1 VFLDFY
7 NLRQQPFGVTP
18 DPTYL
23 YASRTHREALAALS
37 EGVKDGRGF
46 LALIAEPGMG
56 KTTLLYQ
63 LLENLRETART
74 AYLFQTQC
82 DGREF
87 FQYLL
92 GELGID
98 TQGMGLVAMHNKLN
112 EILFAEMLAG
122 KRFVLV
128 VDEAQNL
135 DDSVLET
142 IRLLSNFE
150 TWNTKL
156 LQIVLAGQPELADKL
171 AQPRLSQLLQ
181 RITVLNHLEP
191 LSPFETGG
199 YIDHRLKV
207 AGYCGEPLFAAEALA
222 LVAHES
228 GGVPRRINKLCF
240 NALSEGHAQGQQQIT
255 REIVAKIAGKTDVPT
270 ISRSKPEEEPTP
282 ASEAETAP
290 EPAAQLTYQPLAQS
304 IGSRW
309 LFWMA
314 LASVI
319 LFGLGGGLVYQ
330 SGRFTN
336 LAEPVLSFF
345 SFQHET
351 IAPSSDVLAD
361 SAPAT
366 RSPTGR
372 HFYLRAYPVS
382 RYQSAASFSI
392 SAMPPADSN
401 RTSTDATTQ
410 GALQEMSEPEGLEA
424 EKGNVVQPRESVR
437 GVSRVTGIETS
448 IAANQTRVV
457 VALDDT
463 VQYESG
469 RISPPDRIYFDL
481 HKARLSPSLGLKTIH
496 VDNGLVQT
504 VRTAQNQDDVVR
516 LVLDVAGPTSYSA
529 RLFSNP
535 YRLVIE
541 AYPRAIEVG
550 KQASSDASASTVS
563 VSADDKKRGDGA
575 AQPVHPSAANNSP
588 SPSAAKLATGA
599 LATPQPTTDT
609 TKTTAGLISPPGGVT
624 TGNRSLTRELGLKIS
639 RIVIDPGHGGRDTGT
654 IGPHGVL
661 EKDVCLDVALRLGNL
676 IEENLPNAEVIY
688 TRSTDRYVSLEERTA
703 IANQA
708 KADLF
713 ISIHANSSDDHA
725 VRGVETYYLNLAT
738 SPESAQVATRENALS
753 QMQLHD
759 LQDLIKKIAGN
770 DKIKESREFAIDI
783 QNSLSRRLQRVNWRE
798 TNRGVK
804 RAPFIVLIG
813 AEMPSVLSE
822 ISFVSNTSDER
833 LLANSDHRERMAEGL
848 FNGIA
853 TYLAGLN
860 SLSYNARRLMS
871 DNHAGTLP
879 KPGAAQ

>member
-1 VFLDFY
+1 VFLEFY

-23 YASRTHREALAALS
+23 YASKTHQQALAALS

-98 TQGMGLVAMHNKLN
+98 AQGMGLVAMHNKLN
-112 EILFAEMLAG
+112 EVLFAEMLAG

-156 LQIVLAGQPELADKL
+156 LQIVLAGQPELGDKL

-181 RITVLNHLEP
+181 RVTVLSHLEP
-191 LSPFETGG
+191 LSPSETAG
-199 YIDHRLKV
+199 YVEHRLKV
-207 AGYCGEPLFAAEALA
+207 AGYSGEQLLTPDALA
-222 LVAHES
+222 LISEQS
-228 GGVPRRINKLCF
+228 GGIPRKINKLCF
-240 NALSEGHAQGQQQIT
+240 NALSEGHACGQHPIT
-255 REIVAKIAGKTDVPT
+255 REIVARIAGKTDVGAVSP
-270 ISRSKPEEEPTP
+270 PEPKEPQRLP
-282 ASEAETAP
+282 EAESETARATP
-290 EPAAQLTYQPLAQS
+290 QLTYKPL
-304 IGSRW
+304 GETGRFRW
-309 LFWMA
+309 LFWPALVAMA
-314 LASVI
+314 LLSSALSYRSVS
-319 LFGLGGGLVYQ
+319 LTDFAQPL
-330 SGRFTN
+330 
-336 LAEPVLSFF
+336 LSLL
-345 SFQHET
+345 SVHHAT
-351 IAPSSDVLAD
+351 SAPSPGVLAD
-361 SAPAT
+361 SAPAPKAP
-366 RSPTGR
+366 SGR
-372 HFYLRAYPVS
+372 HFYLRAYPIG

-392 SAMPPADSN
+392 SAMPPARSNEIHSGDS
-401 RTSTDATTQ
+401 TQQTALIDA
-410 GALQEMSEPEGLEA
+410 SDPEGLGA
-424 EKGNVVQPRESVR
+424 EKGEVVQPRESDR
-437 GVSRVTGIETS
+437 GVSRVTGIETA

-457 VALDDT
+457 IALSDT

-481 HKARLSPSLGLKTIH
+481 HRARLSPSLGLKTVH
-496 VDNGLVQT
+496 VDNGLIQT
-504 VRTAQNQDDVVR
+504 VRTAQNQDEVVR
-516 LVLDVAGPTSYSA
+516 VVLDVTGATSYST
-529 RLFSNP
+529 RLLSNP
-535 YRLVIE
+535 YRLVID
-541 AYPRAIEVG
+541 AYPRALEA
-550 KQASSDASASTVS
+550 ASQSSGDGPSSH
-563 VSADDKKRGDGA
+563 VSADARNDSAPVSQPVSDHETAAA
-575 AQPVHPSAANNSP
+575 AQSARLSAGRAVPAPARTDSTKTIGGLVVPPQPSA
-588 SPSAAKLATGA
+588 
-599 LATPQPTTDT
+599 TPV
-609 TKTTAGLISPPGGVT
+609 G
-624 TGNRSLTRELGLKIS
+624 GNRSLTRELGLKIS

-661 EKDVCLDVALRLGNL
+661 EKNVCLDVALRLGNL
-676 IEENLPNAEVIY
+676 IEENLPNTEVIY

-738 SPESAQVATRENALS
+738 SPESARVATRENAFS

-770 DKIKESREFAIDI
+770 DKMKESRELAIDI

-798 TNRGVK
+798 ANRGVK
-804 RAPFIVLIG
+804 RAPFVVLIG

-822 ISFVSNTSDER
+822 ISFVSNANDEH

-853 TYLAGLN
+853 AYLAGLN
-860 SLSYNARRLMS
+860 SLSSNSRKLVS
-871 DNHAGTLP
+871 DNRSGTLP

>member
-1 VFLDFY
+1 MFLEFY

-23 YASRTHREALAALS
+23 YASKTHQDALAALA

-92 GELGID
+92 GELGVD
-98 TQGMGLVAMHNKLN
+98 SQGMGLVAMHNKLN

-156 LQIVLAGQPELADKL
+156 LQIVLAGQPELAGKL
-171 AQPRLSQLLQ
+171 AQPKLSQLLQ
-181 RITVLNHLEP
+181 RITVLGQLEP
-191 LSPFETGG
+191 LSPAETAG
-199 YIDHRLKV
+199 YIEHRLKV
-207 AGYCGEPLFAAEALA
+207 GGYSGEPLFTPEAEALIA
-222 LVAHES
+222 EES
-228 GGVPRRINKLCF
+228 GGIPRKINKLCF
-240 NALSEGHAQGQQQIT
+240 DALSEGCAQGL
-255 REIVAKIAGKTDVPT
+255 AKIPPEVVSKIVGKTGVIKSQPDAKERDVAEVD
-270 ISRSKPEEEPTP
+270 SSPERRMP
-282 ASEAETAP
+282 A
-290 EPAAQLTYQPLAQS
+290 LTYQSMAES
-304 IGSRW
+304 RRSRW
-309 LFWMA
+309 LLWSA
-314 LASVI
+314 LAGVALLAGALLYHAGS
-319 LFGLGGGLVYQ
+319 L
-330 SGRFTN
+330 TN
-336 LAEPVLSFF
+336 LAEPLLSFF
-345 SFQHET
+345 SSGQK
-351 IAPSSDVLAD
+351 AAALPSAVLAS
-361 SAPAT
+361 SAPT
-366 RSPTGR
+366 DRSAAAR
-372 HFYLRAYPVS
+372 HFYLRSYPVGD
-382 RYQSAASFSI
+382 YQSATSFSVGALPTGDPTDSGAG
-392 SAMPPADSN
+392 SAEPS
-401 RTSTDATTQ
+401 
-410 GALQEMSEPEGLEA
+410 ALQEASDLGDLQD
-424 EKGNVVQPRESVR
+424 EKGQVVQPRESDR
-437 GVSRVTGIETS
+437 GISRITGIETS
-448 IAANQTRVV
+448 IAANQTRVII
-457 VALDDT
+457 ALDDT
-463 VQYESG
+463 VQFETG
-469 RISPPDRIYFDL
+469 RISPPDRIYFDI
-481 HKARLSPSLGLKTIH
+481 HKARLIPSLGLKTIH

-504 VRTAQNQDDVVR
+504 VRAAQNQDDLVR
-516 LVLDVAGPTSYSA
+516 LVLDVTGDTAYSA
-529 RLFSNP
+529 RLLSNP
-535 YRLVIE
+535 YRLVID
-541 AYPRAIEVG
+541 AYPRAIQIA
-550 KQASSDASASTVS
+550 KQASGKASAPEASSNANEKDLSASASTAS
-563 VSADDKKRGDGA
+563 EPASLAADKKPAVPQRTDASNITSGIRLPA
-575 AQPVHPSAANNSP
+575 SAAGN
-588 SPSAAKLATGA
+588 
-599 LATPQPTTDT
+599 
-609 TKTTAGLISPPGGVT
+609 TAG
-624 TGNRSLTRELGLKIS
+624 GNRSLTRELGLKIS

-688 TRSTDRYVSLEERTA
+688 TRTTDRYVSLEERTA

-738 SPESAQVATRENALS
+738 SPESARVATRENALS
-753 QMQLHD
+753 EMQLHD

-770 DKIKESREFAIDI
+770 DKMKESKELATDI
-783 QNSLSRRLQRVNWRE
+783 QGALSHRLQRVNWRE

-833 LLANSDHRERMAEGL
+833 LLANSEHRERMAEGL

-853 TYLAGLN
+853 AYLAGLN
-860 SLSYNARRLMS
+860 SLSSNTRRLVS
-871 DNHAGTLP
+871 DNRAGTVP